1 MRGNKRSPIILPTP
15 TKFLGETM
23 LYDLNITDTEYAQL
37 AAQGY
42 DSNLELQL
50 IKLGETQEEAR
61 KLTRIVGLTK
71 DKPPETNQEWEEFLK
86 VWED

>member
-1 MRGNKRSPIILPTP
+1 
-15 TKFLGETM
+15 M

-61 KLTRIVGLTK
+61 TLTRIVGLTK
-71 DKPPETNQEWEEFLK
+71 DKPPETDQEWEEFTMQGIPS
-86 VWED
+86 VADSEPSPFSWYESGI